1 MTTTG
6 ALILI
11 ALVVLYFL
19 PGLVASRRK
28 HKNATAISICNI
40 LFGWT
45 FIGWGIAMIWAFKD

>member
-1 MTTTG
+1 M
-6 ALILI
+6 I

-28 HKNATAISICNI
+28 HKNATAIGICNI

-45 FIGWGIAMIWAFKD
+45 FIGWGIALIWAFKD